1 MNSDIGNKAEA
12 CERNSAMAELTSMMN
27 IGREMAKKL
36 RSVGISSAEELIA
49 AGPEQAF
56 ARLKA
61 QYPGVCLVHLYAL
74 EGAVTQTE
82 FNSLSMERKGE
93 LKQFSNEL
101 AEAHHKGR
109 TQQAQ

>member
-1 MNSDIGNKAEA
+1 
-12 CERNSAMAELTSMMN
+12 MAELTSMMN

-56 ARLKA
+56 ARLKE
-61 QYPGVCLVHLYAL
+61 QYPQVCLVHLYAL

-82 FNSLSMERKGE
+82 FNSLPEEKKRG
-93 LKQFSNEL
+93 LKRFNDGL
-101 AEAHHKGR
+101 AEASRGVI
-109 TQQAQ
+109 